1 MSIEVVAMP
10 AGRAECAPPAALP
23 IIGAFLLGGLL
34 WGVVARAWMRLVT
47 ADPEFTWSGTTF
59 IVVAFTIAAGAQGV
73 AWAVRE
79 RGWPRWA
86 QAIVR
91 TLALVLALPLG
102 SGAGIV
108 MLPALV
114 TGSLAVGRT
123 DWPRWLRVALATV
136 ALLNTAAVFPLLLL
150 DLSWGRA
157 IVGWLTMVPLYAVIV
172 AAIALTLRPI
182 SMSIGSS
189 G

>member
-1 MSIEVVAMP
+1 MSIETISMP
-10 AGRAECAPPAALP
+10 AGRAESAPPASLR

-34 WGVVARAWMRLVT
+34 WGVLARAWMRLIT
-47 ADPEFTWSGTTF
+47 ADPEFTWSGTGF
-59 IVVAFTIAAGAQGV
+59 IVVAFSIAGGAQGV
-73 AWAVRE
+73 AWAVRQ

-108 MLPALV
+108 MLPAII
-114 TGSLAVGRT
+114 TGSLAAGRT
-123 DWPRWLRVALATV
+123 EWPRGLRIALAGVAVVNTV
-136 ALLNTAAVFPLLLL
+136 ALLPLFLL

-172 AAIALTLRPI
+172 AAISLTVRPI
-182 SMSIGSS
+182 PMSIGSS

>member
-1 MSIEVVAMP
+1 MSIEVLATP
-10 AGRAECAPPAALP
+10 AGRVESAPPASLR

-34 WGVVARAWMRLVT
+34 WGVVARAWMRLIT

-59 IVVAFTIAAGAQGV
+59 IVVGFTLAGGAQGV

-91 TLALVLALPLG
+91 SFALVLALPLG
-102 SGAGIV
+102 AGAGIV
-108 MLPALV
+108 MLPAIV
-114 TGSLAVGRT
+114 TGSLAAGRT
-123 DWPRWLRVALATV
+123 DWPMWLRIALASV
-136 ALLNTAAVFPLLLL
+136 AVINALTLFPLLLL
-150 DLSWGRA
+150 DLPWGRA
-157 IVGWLTMVPLYAVIV
+157 VVGWLTMVPLYAVIV
-172 AAIALTLRPI
+172 AAISLTLRPI

>member
-1 MSIEVVAMP
+1 LRPS
-10 AGRAECAPPAALP
+10 LP

-34 WGVVARAWMRLVT
+34 WGVLARAWMRLIT

-73 AWAVRE
+73 AWAVRQ
-79 RGWPRWA
+79 RGWPWWA
-86 QAIVR
+86 QAIAR

-108 MLPALV
+108 MLPAII
-114 TGSLAVGRT
+114 TGSLAAGRT
-123 DWPRWLRVALATV
+123 DWPGWVRIALAGVAAVNAVAL
-136 ALLNTAAVFPLLLL
+136 FPLFLL

-172 AAIALTLRPI
+172 AAISLTLRPI
-182 SMSIGSS
+182 SIGSS